1 MLIVD
6 DEFGLAEMLG
16 AILADE
22 GHRIRTASNGKQA
35 LEEAATERPD
45 LILTDLM
52 MPVMDGPGLI
62 TALGANPE
70 LANVPVIIMSS
81 LQEATVAARCTG
93 YAAIVRK
100 PFDIGELLTLVARF
114 SVESPGA

>member
-22 GHRIRTASNGKQA
+22 GHRISTASNGKQA
-35 LEEAATERPD
+35 LEEASTERPD
-45 LILTDLM
+45 LILTDMM
-52 MPVMDGPGLI
+52 MPVMDGAELI
-62 TALGANPE
+62 KALGEDPT

-81 LQEATVAARCTG
+81 LQEATVAARCEG

-100 PFDIGELLTLVARF
+100 PFNIGELLMLVARF
-114 SVESPGA
+114 STESSGA